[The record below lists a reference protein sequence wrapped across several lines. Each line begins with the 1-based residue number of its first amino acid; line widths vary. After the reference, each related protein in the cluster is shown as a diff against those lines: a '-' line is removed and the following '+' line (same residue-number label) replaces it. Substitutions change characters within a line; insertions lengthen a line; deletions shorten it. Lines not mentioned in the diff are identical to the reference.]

1 MSPTFKTALFIIDVQ
16 VDLAEKADSEVPDA
30 EAIREALNSLIKG
43 VRDYNHNQSV
53 TSQKVQLIF
62 VQHNDRNP
70 KDPLAK
76 GKSTWELVFKPKEEE
91 GDWYISKDVRD
102 TFESNPDLIDRLNRE
117 GIEHLVMSGLQS
129 DYCVRST
136 TLGAINGGFQHI
148 TLLSGV
154 HSTYPY
160 STQTLDQIKNTVEEE
175 LKQKGVRILPWKEWL
190 AKLQ

>member
-1 MSPTFKTALFIIDVQ
+1 MSSTFKTALFIIDVQ
-16 VDLAEKADSEVPDA
+16 VDLADKADSEVPDA

-43 VRDYNHNQSV
+43 VRDYNQSV
-53 TSQKVQLIF
+53 PSQKVQLIF
-62 VQHNDRNP
+62 VQHNDRDP

-76 GKSTWELVFKPKEEE
+76 GKFTWELVFKPKVEE

-102 TFESNPDLIDRLNRE
+102 TFESNPDLIDQLKRE

-129 DYCVRST
+129 EYCVRST

-154 HSTYPY
+154 HSTYSS

-190 AKLQ
+190 AKLR